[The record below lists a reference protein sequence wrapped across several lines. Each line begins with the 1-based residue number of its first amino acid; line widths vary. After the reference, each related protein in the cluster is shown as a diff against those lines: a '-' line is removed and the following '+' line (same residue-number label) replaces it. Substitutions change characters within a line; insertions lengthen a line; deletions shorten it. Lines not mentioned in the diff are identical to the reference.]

1 MFMRRFPESGVETV
15 SRKGFAC
22 LDGNHLDSMK
32 MSTDDLSDLLVRDEG
47 AFVNVEVLERLFD
60 EAPDVAFFIKDQ
72 EGRYLSVN
80 QSLVERHGFSRK
92 EEMIGKRPS
101 DICPGAFGE
110 VPTEQDAKVIS
121 TGRALVNHLEMQWL
135 QPHRP
140 CWCLTTKLPLQ
151 KGTAVIGLVGFS
163 RDLKEEIPV
172 ADIPGEL
179 ALALEKLEKQCG
191 EKWSPSILAKE
202 AGMTSPRLAR
212 LIKRVFG
219 VTSSQYISR
228 TRIQAAS
235 RRLRESDASIAMI
248 ALDCG
253 FSDHSAFTRA
263 FRSTMGLAPTEY
275 REQMKNS
282 GG

>member
-1 MFMRRFPESGVETV
+1 MREFPESGVETV

-22 LDGNHLDSMK
+22 LEGNQPDSMK
-32 MSTDDLSDLLVRDEG
+32 MSTDDLSDLLARGDES
-47 AFVNVEVLERLFD
+47 FVNVEVLERLFD
-60 EAPDVAFFIKDQ
+60 EAPDVAFFIKDE

-92 EEMIGKRPS
+92 NEMTGKRPS

-110 VPTEQDAKVIS
+110 VPAEQDAKVIS
-121 TGRALVNHLEMQWL
+121 SGRALVNHLEMQWL

-140 CWCLTTKLPLQ
+140 CWCLTTKLPLRRGS
-151 KGTAVIGLVGFS
+151 KVIGLVGFS
-163 RDLKEEIPV
+163 RDLREEIPV
-172 ADIPGEL
+172 EDIPGEL

-191 EKWSPSILAKE
+191 EKWTPAILAKD
-202 AGMTSPRLAR
+202 AGMTAPRLAR
-212 LIKRVFG
+212 LMKRVFG

-228 TRIQAAS
+228 TRIQVAS
-235 RRLRESDASIAMI
+235 RMLRESNASIATI

-263 FRSTMGLAPTEY
+263 FRSTMGLAPTQY
-275 REQMKNS
+275 REQMNA
-282 GG
+282 